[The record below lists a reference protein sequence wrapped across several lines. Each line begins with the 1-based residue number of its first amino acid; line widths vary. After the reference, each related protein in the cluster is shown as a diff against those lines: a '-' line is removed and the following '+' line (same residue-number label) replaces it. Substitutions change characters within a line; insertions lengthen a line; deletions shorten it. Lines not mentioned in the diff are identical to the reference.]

1 MKKTLAVVLSA
12 VLAMGSAGTVFA
24 DTQSDL
30 QAVEGKIASTEA
42 QIVRLENEL

>member
-1 MKKTLAVVLSA
+1 MKKKTLAVVLSA

-30 QAVEGKIASTEA
+30 QAVDFTKA
-42 QIVRLENEL
+42 QTD